1 MPLNEDEDAQAP
13 GPQLKGKLLCI
24 EDSPIYLELI
34 ESALAAFPGIVL
46 LKALT
51 GREGI
56 RLAREERPDLVLLDM
71 HLPDISGLEVVR
83 VLNEEIAS
91 GALRVTLLTA
101 DSLSM
106 DIVKAMSLGASEYWL
121 KPLTLDGLENG
132 LRRALM
138 R

>member
-1 MPLNEDEDAQAP
+1 MPPQKKILVVDDEDDI
-13 GPQLKGKLLCI
+13 LHF
-24 EDSPIYLELI
+24 LEL
-34 ESALAAFPGIVL
+34 VL
-46 LKALT
+46 REKGFEVLVASSGQEALT
-51 GREGI
+51 RAQI
-56 RLAREERPDLVLLDM
+56 ERPDLVLLDM

>member
-1 MPLNEDEDAQAP
+1 M
-13 GPQLKGKLLCI
+13 
-24 EDSPIYLELI
+24 
-34 ESALAAFPGIVL
+34 
-46 LKALT
+46 
-51 GREGI
+51 
-56 RLAREERPDLVLLDM
+56 LLDM